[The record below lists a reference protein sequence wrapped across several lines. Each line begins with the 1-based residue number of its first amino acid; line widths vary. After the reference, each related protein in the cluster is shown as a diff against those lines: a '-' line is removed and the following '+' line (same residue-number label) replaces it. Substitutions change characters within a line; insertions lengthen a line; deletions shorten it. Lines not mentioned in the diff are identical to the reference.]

1 MQDPWSLQQGP
12 ETVSSAGLFFGFWGF
27 FFRTDHAVSPEKVNY
42 VIEPYAFT
50 LCSAKNK
57 TNCD

>member
-1 MQDPWSLQQGP
+1 M
-12 ETVSSAGLFFGFWGF
+12 SSAGLFFGWVFF